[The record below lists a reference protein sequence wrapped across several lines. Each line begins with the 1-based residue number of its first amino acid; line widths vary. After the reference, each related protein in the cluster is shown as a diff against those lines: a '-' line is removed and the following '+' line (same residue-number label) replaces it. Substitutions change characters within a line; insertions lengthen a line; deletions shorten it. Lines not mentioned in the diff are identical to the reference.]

1 MCGRFTLSAL
11 LEQII
16 ERFEVQ
22 IIEKEV
28 PVSYNIAPSQP
39 VDVIT
44 VRDGV
49 RVLSA
54 FRWGL
59 VPSWS
64 KGPSSGAPLINARAE
79 TLAAKPSFRPA
90 FLQRR
95 CLIPAT
101 GFYEWQGQGKAKQP
115 MLLQIP
121 GSELFAFAGLWEEWR
136 SPDGSMLRSCCIVT
150 TEANDNISDIHERMP
165 VMLRP
170 EDEAAWLDPSCQDI
184 PLLQNLLKPF
194 HNGGLTFHP
203 VSTLINSPGYNSPA
217 CLEPFVAE
225 EVVEEQPSLF

>member
-1 MCGRFTLSAL
+1 MCGRFTLFAL

-28 PVSYNIAPSQP
+28 PLSYNIAPSQL
-39 VDVIT
+39 VDVIAI
-44 VRDGV
+44 RDGV

-64 KGPSSGAPLINARAE
+64 KGPSSGAPLINARSE
-79 TLAAKPSFRPA
+79 TLAIKPSFRPA

-115 MLLQIP
+115 MFIQAP
-121 GSELFAFAGLWEEWR
+121 DSELFAFAGLWEEWR
-136 SPDGSMLRSCCIVT
+136 SPDGSILRSCCIVT
-150 TEANDNISDIHERMP
+150 TEANDDICDIHERMP
-165 VMLRP
+165 VILRP
-170 EDEAAWLDPSCQDI
+170 EDEAAWLAPSCQHI
-184 PLLQNLLKPF
+184 PKLQSLLQPYRNDA
-194 HNGGLTFHP
+194 LTFYP
-203 VSTLINSPGYNSPA
+203 VSTLINSPGYNSAA
-217 CLEPFVAE
+217 CLERFDAE
-225 EVVEEQPSLF
+225 AVVEEQPSLF